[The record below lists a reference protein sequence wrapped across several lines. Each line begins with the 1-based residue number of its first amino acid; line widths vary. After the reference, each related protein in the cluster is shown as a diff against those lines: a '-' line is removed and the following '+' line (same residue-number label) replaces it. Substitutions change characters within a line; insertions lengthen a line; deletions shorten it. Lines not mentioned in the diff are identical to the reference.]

1 MKKPG
6 ISITIIK
13 EKIGY
18 SAHAKVKSTFI
29 GTQARNYNELKE
41 NILDAVNFAFEEEGY
56 IYQWDEL
63 QLVFDLPS
71 FFHFYKVI
79 NAKAL
84 SERIGMNQSLLAQ
97 YIHGH
102 KTPSKKQKTKILT
115 GLRQI
120 GQELSEINFLM

>member
-1 MKKPG
+1 MKNPQ
-6 ISITIIK
+6 ISITILK
-13 EKIGY
+13 EKTGY
-18 SAHAKVKSTFI
+18 SAHAKAGPTFI

-41 NILDAVNFAFEEEGY
+41 NILDAIHLAYEEDGFIFTWE
-56 IYQWDEL
+56 EL
-63 QLVFDLPS
+63 QLAFDLPS

-102 KTPSKKQKTKILT
+102 KTPSKKQTTRILN

-120 GQELSEINFLM
+120 SRELSEINLVM